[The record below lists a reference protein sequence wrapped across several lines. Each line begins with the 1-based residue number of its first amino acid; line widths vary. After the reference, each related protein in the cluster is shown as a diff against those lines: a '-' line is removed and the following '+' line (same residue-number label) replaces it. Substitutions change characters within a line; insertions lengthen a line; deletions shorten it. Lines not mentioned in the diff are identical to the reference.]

1 MDLFALILLAVLI
14 GVPLIVISLYNGIV
28 GNHNRVK
35 RAWADVLTYERQ
47 KSKVLDAL
55 QEQAGL
61 YRDHEQGVLAGIT
74 RLRSAIAELPV
85 EADGKTLAKA
95 EDATRSLLGGLR
107 VAFEAYPELKASELM
122 NNLMREIAEQQQ
134 NVGAAIVIFNGEV
147 ERFNNGIQMFPGSLV
162 NSVMNKHAPVT
173 AFTDIQAASA
183 FDYTPNL

>member
-1 MDLFALILLAVLI
+1 MDLFALILLAALI

-47 KSKVLDAL
+47 KTKVLDAL

-61 YRDHEQGVLAGIT
+61 YRDHEQSVLAGIT

-95 EDATRSLLGGLR
+95 FVARWAARGLR
-107 VAFEAYPELKASELM
+107 GLPRAQGLGAD
-122 NNLMREIAEQQQ
+122 EQ
-134 NVGAAIVIFNGEV
+134 
-147 ERFNNGIQMFPGSLV
+147 P
-162 NSVMNKHAPVT
+162 HA
-173 AFTDIQAASA
+173 
-183 FDYTPNL
+183 